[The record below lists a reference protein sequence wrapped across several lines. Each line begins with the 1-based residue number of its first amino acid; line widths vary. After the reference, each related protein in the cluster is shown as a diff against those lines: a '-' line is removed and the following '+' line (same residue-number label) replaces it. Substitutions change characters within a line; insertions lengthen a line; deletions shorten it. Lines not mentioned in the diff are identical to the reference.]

1 MFVKKY
7 FNNRVIFFESI
18 KFKDK
23 RGFFSEVY
31 NLQHLKKINITE
43 KFVQDN
49 FSFSFKKGVVRGL
62 HFQYPPADQSKLI
75 RVVRGKIF
83 DVVIDIRK
91 KSKTYGKYITFII
104 SRDNWRQLYIPIG
117 FAHGFST
124 LQEKTEVEYKVSNY
138 YSPKSEHS
146 IKWDDDSLSINW
158 KINKNTAILDE
169 KDKNGIPFKDFN
181 TPF

>member
-1 MFVKKY
+1 MKFVKKY
-7 FNNRVIFFESI
+7 FDNKVILFEP
-18 KFKDK
+18 FKYKDN
-23 RGFFSEVY
+23 RGFFSETF
-31 NLQHLKKINITE
+31 NIKSLKRLNIND

-49 FSFSFKKGVVRGL
+49 FSFSLRRGVVRGL
-62 HFQYPPADQSKLI
+62 HFQYPYNQSKLI

-124 LQEKTEVEYKVSNY
+124 LQEKTEIEYKVSNY

-158 KINKNTAILDE
+158 KINKNTAIIDE